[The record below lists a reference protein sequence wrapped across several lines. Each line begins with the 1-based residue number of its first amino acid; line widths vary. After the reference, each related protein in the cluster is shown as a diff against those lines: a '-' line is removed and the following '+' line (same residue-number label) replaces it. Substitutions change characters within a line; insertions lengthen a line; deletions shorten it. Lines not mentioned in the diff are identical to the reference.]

1 MSSDPIR
8 LHAEPTAARI
18 SKATRQEIL
27 DRSIAELEGAAF
39 ERGRRAR
46 ESSAADA
53 FRSAAEELGRA
64 RDELRDEAAPTAV
77 RLALSIAQRI
87 LRRELAAR
95 GYDLEAIVRE
105 VLATADA
112 QRSDCVVRLHPDD
125 LEAAGE
131 LGLRSGTRVEADP
144 GLRAGDVQ
152 VETPHGLLVR
162 DVDELWS
169 NIEERLLAELE

>member
-1 MSSDPIR
+1 MSNDVVGVHAAPI
-8 LHAEPTAARI
+8 AARV
-18 SKATRQEIL
+18 STRLRQEIL
-27 DRSIAELEGAAF
+27 DDTIARLCAEAF
-39 ERGRRAR
+39 EAGRHA
-46 ESSAADA
+46 EETEAATA
-53 FRSAAEELGRA
+53 FGKAAEELGRVREEVQA
-64 RDELRDEAAPTAV
+64 QAGPAAV
-77 RLALSIAQRI
+77 RLALTIAERI

-105 VLATADA
+105 VLSAADA

-125 LEAAGE
+125 VEAGAE
-131 LGLRSGTRVEADP
+131 LGLRSGTRIEADP

-169 NIEERLLAELE
+169 NIEERLLGELE

>member
-1 MSSDPIR
+1 MSSDTVR
-8 LHAEPTAARI
+8 LHAEPARARV
-18 SKATRQEIL
+18 STRSREQVL
-27 DRSIAELEGAAF
+27 DDTIAQLCAEAF
-39 ERGRRAR
+39 EAGRQAQA
-46 ESSAADA
+46 SAAAQA
-53 FRSAAEELGRA
+53 FTQATEELGRV
-64 RDELRDEAAPTAV
+64 RDEVQAQVGPATV
-77 RLALSIAQRI
+77 RLALTIAERI

-105 VLATADA
+105 VLAAADA

-125 LEAAGE
+125 VEAGGE
-131 LGLRSGTRVEADP
+131 LGLRSGTRIEPDP

-169 NIEERLLAELE
+169 NIEERLLGEIA